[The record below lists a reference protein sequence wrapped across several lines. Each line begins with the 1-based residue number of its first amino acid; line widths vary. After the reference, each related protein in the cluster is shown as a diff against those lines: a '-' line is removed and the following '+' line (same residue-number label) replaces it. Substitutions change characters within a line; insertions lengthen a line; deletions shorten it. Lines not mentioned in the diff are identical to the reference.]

1 MEKETGKGG
10 GEGGGEGEEE
20 EGGCG
25 KVVGLGEVVDPC
37 GLVLRKE
44 KPIMIDW
51 KYFRRF
57 AQAAAIRAGRFQ
69 RAHVPECLMMR
80 RRRRRRR

>member
-10 GEGGGEGEEE
+10 GEGGGEE

-37 GLVLRKE
+37 GLVLRHC
-44 KPIMIDW
+44 
-51 KYFRRF
+51 
-57 AQAAAIRAGRFQ
+57 AAEG
-69 RAHVPECLMMR
+69 ETGS
-80 RRRRRRR
+80 